1 MTTEPVS
8 VALSDALNFHD
19 VPVTIPMLPAAL
31 GVMPAAIHGTIH
43 GIRVR
48 A

>member
-19 VPVTIPMLPAAL
+19 DPVTVLMVQTART
-31 GVMPAAIHGTIH
+31 VMPAAIHDTW
-43 GIRVR
+43 VR